1 MKADVAD
8 SEQVVAAFEQV
19 RERFGPVLV
28 LVNNAGVREDG
39 LAIRMSADEW
49 EHVVDVNLNGA
60 FHCTRRALDD
70 MLKARWGRVVNV
82 SSVVAE
88 RGNPGQANYAAAK
101 AGLLGFTRTLA
112 REMGRKGIT
121 VNAVTPGV
129 IETDMTDGRRRRP
142 EEGGPGRPG
151 RAAPTRS
158 PPPISF
164 LVSEDAAYVNGAT
177 LAVDGGLGAHER
189 ASTTEQEQ
197 TRRNDTM
204 ANVPNDQDVLGG
216 IREELAAIKVP
227 GAEEAAPESTWNDLD
242 VDSLDLVE
250 VVKAL
255 EDRYEIQ
262 IADGRLKSIATV
274 GDAVSLVQELVREKE
289 GVSA

>member
-1 MKADVAD
+1 MSAPDGGCALVTGGSRGIGAAIAERLRGDGWNVATLSRNGNGADVKADVAD

-39 LAIRMSADEW
+39 LAIRMSAEEW

-121 VNAVTPGV
+121 VNAVTPGRHRDRHD
-129 IETDMTDGRRRRP
+129 TDVADDLKTAVPAGRVGRPDEVAAARLVPRVRGRGVRQRSHARRRRRA
-142 EEGGPGRPG
+142 GRM
-151 RAAPTRS
+151 T
-158 PPPISF
+158 SF
-164 LVSEDAAYVNGAT
+164 
-177 LAVDGGLGAHER
+177 
-189 ASTTEQEQ
+189 
-197 TRRNDTM
+197 ND
-204 ANVPNDQDVLGG
+204 
-216 IREELAAIKVP
+216 
-227 GAEEAAPESTWNDLD
+227 
-242 VDSLDLVE
+242 
-250 VVKAL
+250 
-255 EDRYEIQ
+255 
-262 IADGRLKSIATV
+262 
-274 GDAVSLVQELVREKE
+274 
-289 GVSA
+289 